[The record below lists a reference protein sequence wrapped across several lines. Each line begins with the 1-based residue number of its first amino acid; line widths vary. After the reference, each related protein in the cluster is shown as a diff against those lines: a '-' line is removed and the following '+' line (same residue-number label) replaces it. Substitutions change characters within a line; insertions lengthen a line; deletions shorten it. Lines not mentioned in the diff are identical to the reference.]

1 MVSGYDLR
9 LTQHDYRANAPRWH
23 AFRDALRHPTVQP
36 LASSDWT
43 RSVQNCIPTWSVRND
58 GCLAAIMRLKQH
70 PRIFNLKNPSV
81 SEYFFALVARI
92 RVNIKK
98 FSPADQ

>member
-1 MVSGYDLR
+1 
-9 LTQHDYRANAPRWH
+9 
-23 AFRDALRHPTVQP
+23 QP

-43 RSVQNCIPTWSVRND
+43 RSVQNCIPTRSVRND
-58 GCLAAIMRLKQH
+58 GGLAAILRLKQH
-70 PRIFNLKNPSV
+70 PRIFNRKNPSV
-81 SEYFFALVARI
+81 SEYFFALAARI

>member
-1 MVSGYDLR
+1 
-9 LTQHDYRANAPRWH
+9 YRANAPRWH

-36 LASSDWT
+36 LEFPEWT
-43 RSVQNCIPTWSVRND
+43 RSVQNCIPTRSVRND
-58 GCLAAIMRLKQH
+58 GCLAAILRLKQH
-70 PRIFNLKNPSV
+70 PRIFNRKNPNL
-81 SEYFFALVARI
+81 SEYFFALAARI